1 MSKGSTLSEVAKAAG
16 VSVITAS
23 RAIRGNGYVSE
34 ATRQRVMEA
43 AEKLAY
49 TPDLL
54 ARRMRG
60 EPSNLI
66 GVFVH
71 SFGSMV
77 IHELITSISREARRL
92 NFDLVVFS
100 AESFVQPGRLETGD
114 MLRRL
119 CDGLIMIL
127 PNGADSF
134 LKTLEQRALPCVLVN
149 YALPQA
155 LPIVVVDNRGGA
167 RSAVEHL
174 LALGHRRIA
183 FIAGTTGTGQSPERQ
198 RGYLDALAGARIE
211 PDERLIEQGSFRQ
224 SGGFSAAQRLL
235 DLPDPPTAIF
245 CANDEMAFGALD
257 AVKSK
262 GLRVPDDISIM
273 GFDDIPNSSFVYPP
287 LSTIRQP
294 YVDMGV
300 RAMREVVEMLNG
312 RPVGASRVLFPT
324 ELVVRQSTGPA
335 PAPKAHGASV

>member
-1 MSKGSTLSEVAKAAG
+1 MHKGSTLSEVAKAAG

-34 ATRQRVMEA
+34 ATRQRVLEA
-43 AEKLAY
+43 AEKLSY
-49 TPDLL
+49 TPDML

-60 EPSNLI
+60 ERSNLI

-100 AESFVQPGRLETGD
+100 AESFVQPGRLETSD

-127 PNGADSF
+127 PNGADPF
-134 LKTLEQRALPCVLVN
+134 LKTLEQRSLPCVLVN
-149 YALPQA
+149 YAAHNQA

-167 RSAVEHL
+167 RAAVDHL
-174 LALGHRRIA
+174 VKLGHRRIA
-183 FIAGTTGTGQSPERQ
+183 FIAGTSGTGQSPERQ
-198 RGYLDALAGARIE
+198 RGYTEALAAAHIE
-211 PDERLIEQGSFRQ
+211 VDEQLIEQGSFRQ
-224 SGGFSAAQRLL
+224 AGGFAAAQRLL
-235 DLPDPPTAIF
+235 ELPEPPTAIF

-262 GLRVPDDISIM
+262 GLRVPDDVSIM
-273 GFDDIPNSSFVYPP
+273 GFDDIPNASFVFPP

-312 RPVGASRVLFPT
+312 RPVGPSRMQFPT

-335 PAPKAHGASV
+335 PVRDGAAA